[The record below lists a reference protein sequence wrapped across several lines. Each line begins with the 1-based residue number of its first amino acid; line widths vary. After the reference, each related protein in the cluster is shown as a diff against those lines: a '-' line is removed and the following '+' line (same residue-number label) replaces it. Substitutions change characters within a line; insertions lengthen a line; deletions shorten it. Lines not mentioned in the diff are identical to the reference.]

1 VRENIEFVLKHHK
14 EADATQIAEVL
25 WLSQFLPKEKKKKQK
40 EKKFLKKDTPSAK
53 EVTESLPREVV
64 HTVVISR
71 KRDVSSTKNIA
82 PQKKHSVIR
91 NKNSSSSYGAKIEYK
106 PTHFSVKEQFSSLR
120 IKQKR
125 VSLKEIDEVKSADY
139 IANTG
144 IFNPIF
150 KLEKFYEPYF
160 NLNILIDTNESM
172 FLWQESIKHFVEE
185 LKYSNYFRE
194 VRHFNF
200 NSGQEQVVFKNR
212 ATLQQEKV
220 LNLVFTDTVG
230 RAWRNNQ
237 MFLLLDEFSK
247 TSFTAIVSMLPKQ
260 MWQRTS
266 LREGESRFMKN
277 RKFPPTNKSLKAE
290 YDFIEKSF
298 SKSSIKIPVI
308 PYDETAFEYLSKVI
322 LATKGSLID
331 TRIFEDLE
339 PIGLEDEN
347 RALDAITR
355 VKRFFN
361 SAQPKTKE
369 LAIYCSVLPLNN
381 EIIKEVI
388 RRKQLGNVDAFAE
401 FYFGGLLDK
410 SKKVELGVYEFYDGV
425 QRELL
430 QYISIEVAKELW
442 EILREVIPKSLGVR
456 LGFIEL
462 LNEVDSGEELDE
474 KEKAIVDLLIKILAE
489 KGAFYQKDIDKL
501 NSLIDMDE
509 VKNYKNTIYLK
520 NNTYQMGSNGGHDN
534 EKPIHTIT
542 FDYDFEI
549 AKTPVT
555 FEEYDLY
562 CEDINTKKPSD
573 NGWGR
578 GKRPVI
584 NVNWY
589 DAQKYCDWLNEK
601 LEIGKD
607 SPYRYRLPT
616 EAEWEY
622 ACRAGTTTQWSFGD
636 DESELDKYAW
646 CYENSDGKTD
656 EVATKKEN
664 PWGLFDMHG
673 NVWEWCQDD
682 WIDNYNYTP
691 KNGTAY
697 KSSVSNSKVI
707 RGGSWL
713 DLCGY
718 TQSDY
723 RDGWIPTPRNAF
735 SGFRLF
741 RTLP

>member
-1 VRENIEFVLKHHK
+1 VRENIEFVLKYHK

-25 WLSQFLPKEKKKKQK
+25 WLSQFLPKEERK
-40 EKKFLKKDTPSAK
+40 EKTFLKKDTPSAK
-53 EVTESLPREVV
+53 EVTEHLPREVV
-64 HTVVISR
+64 HIIVISK
-71 KRDVSSTKNIA
+71 KRDVSSTKNTA
-82 PQKKHSVIR
+82 PQKKYGVIR

-106 PTHFSVKEQFSSLR
+106 STHFSVKEQFSSLR

-212 ATLQQEKV
+212 AILQQEKV

-230 RAWRNNQ
+230 RAWRNNR

-388 RRKQLGNVDAFAE
+388 CRKQLGNVDAFAE

-442 EILREVIPKSLGVR
+442 EILREVIPQSLGVR
-456 LGFIEL
+456 FGFIEL
-462 LNEVDSGEELDE
+462 LNEVDSGEVLDE
-474 KEKAIVDLLIKILAE
+474 KERAIVDLLIKILAE
-489 KGAFYQKDIDKL
+489 KGVFYQKDIDKL

-509 VKNYKNTIYLK
+509 VKNDKNTIYLET
-520 NNTYQMGSNGGHDN
+520 NTYQMGSNDGYSD

-562 CEDINTKKPSD
+562 CEDTKREKPSD
-573 NGWGR
+573 EGWGR

-584 NVNWY
+584 NVSWE
-589 DAQKYCDWLNEK
+589 DAVAYCAWLSK
-601 LEIGKD
+601 KTGKE
-607 SPYRYRLPT
+607 YRLPT

-622 ACRAGTTTQWSFGD
+622 ACRAGTTMKWSFGD
-636 DESELDKYAW
+636 DESELEHYAW
-646 CYENSDGKTD
+646 YDKNSNRKTH

-673 NVWEWCQDD
+673 NVWEWCLDD
-682 WIDNYNYTP
+682 WVDNYHETP
-691 KNGTAY
+691 RDGTAN
-697 KSSVSNSKVI
+697 KISKDSRKVV
-707 RGGSWL
+707 RGGSWFNFAN
-713 DLCGY
+713 Y
-718 TQSDY
+718 TRSAY
-723 RDGWIPTPRNAF
+723 RSNGTPTNRSFNV
-735 SGFRLF
+735 GFRLL